1 MTVTTET
8 AAVRPDYKAL
18 ARQLLDEIR
27 TFFNDP
33 EHEAE
38 FAFPQD
44 LADISPDQIQ
54 DHGKV

>member
-38 FAFPQD
+38 YQRWLNEQKREPA
-44 LADISPDQIQ
+44 
-54 DHGKV
+54 